1 MVNQHQTAIWE
12 MVFKKYIQASNM
24 QIQDWRSTDFS
35 LNHNGRKGS
44 WFPED
49 VEKVDDW
56 RRQFWEDVD
65 SRMDFERQII
75 DL

>member
-1 MVNQHQTAIWE
+1 
-12 MVFKKYIQASNM
+12 M